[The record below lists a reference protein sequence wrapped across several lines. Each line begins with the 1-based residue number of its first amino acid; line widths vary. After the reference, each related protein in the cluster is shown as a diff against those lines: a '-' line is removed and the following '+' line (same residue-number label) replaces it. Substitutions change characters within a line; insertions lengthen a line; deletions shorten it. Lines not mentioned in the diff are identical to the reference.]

1 MRHSL
6 GRWLLRARSSGA
18 MLPVYNRAMTAPVTR
33 WDNDHDRLDEIR
45 RQCHIAIAAKI
56 DADRTLLAVPKR
68 NILRWA
74 EQTGT
79 TPPALAEWS
88 GVLDRPW
95 PEIRR
100 ILVSSD
106 DNATRLRQSTP
117 FTGILSQRERY
128 EIRGTVPA

>member
-1 MRHSL
+1 
-6 GRWLLRARSSGA
+6 
-18 MLPVYNRAMTAPVTR
+18 MLPVFDRDMTTPVTR

-56 DADRTLLAVPKR
+56 DADPTLLAVPKR
-68 NILRWA
+68 NIRRWA
-74 EQTGT
+74 EQAGG
-79 TPPALAEWS
+79 TPPALAEWL
-88 GVLDRPW
+88 GVIERPW

-106 DNATRLRQSTP
+106 ENAIRLRQSTP
-117 FTGILSQRERY
+117 FAGILSQRERY